1 MAVTIRAG
9 VCVSPFYR
17 HVSAA
22 CVRERVQV
30 CVLVSVCAVQY
41 LFPFI
46 GDCGVCG
53 KMSVAHFHTPIVF
66 QWACRCGGYSPWL
79 PGSPHHTWTLLG
91 HGNGWL
97 CGVVCV
103 CVWGTEWKFMWFL
116 FFIYFFFH
124 AEFLQGTVLHY
135 LGHRGVKKTAR
146 FGSRD
151 DTSLNRQRHTGH
163 PPPLRSPSAAEW
175 QTKDFQAEDADTETH
190 AHPSTNTL
198 TNMPLNCSFYPP
210 ALWTYGMTDKAHS
223 DLFLFS
229 LERN

>member
-103 CVWGTEWKFMWFL
+103 CLRDRMKVHVVSFLYLL
-116 FFIYFFFH
+116 FFSCRI
-124 AEFLQGTVLHY
+124 
-135 LGHRGVKKTAR
+135 
-146 FGSRD
+146 
-151 DTSLNRQRHTGH
+151 
-163 PPPLRSPSAAEW
+163 SAG
-175 QTKDFQAEDADTETH
+175 
-190 AHPSTNTL
+190 
-198 TNMPLNCSFYPP
+198 NCP
-210 ALWTYGMTDKAHS
+210 ALSWPSRRQENSPFRLTGRHISQPPEAHRPSSSPQISICCWMT
-223 DLFLFS
+223 
-229 LERN
+229 N